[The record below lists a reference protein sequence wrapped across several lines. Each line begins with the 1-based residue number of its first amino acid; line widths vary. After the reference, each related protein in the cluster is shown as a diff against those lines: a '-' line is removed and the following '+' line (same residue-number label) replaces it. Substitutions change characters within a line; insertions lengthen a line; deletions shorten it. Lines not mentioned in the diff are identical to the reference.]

1 MALKEPRGFK
11 SATKH
16 PEWVSAMD
24 DEICALH
31 QNHTWSLVP
40 RPSNKNVV
48 GCRWVFKTK
57 LLPDGSIEHY
67 KARLVAKGYTQL
79 PGLDFDETFSPVVK
93 PATVRL
99 ILSLATVTHWLIRQL
114 DVKNAFLHGSLTEEV
129 YMDQPPGYTDP
140 RFPNHVCRLHKA
152 IYGLK
157 QAP

>member
-16 PEWVSAMD
+16 LEWVSTMD

-48 GCRWVFKTK
+48 GCCWVFKTK
-57 LLPDGSIEHY
+57 LLPDGSVESY

-79 PGLDFDETFSPVVK
+79 LGLDFDETFSPVVK

-99 ILSLATVTHWLIRQL
+99 IVASLVHSSIGCQKRFSAWFSFRRGLY
-114 DVKNAFLHGSLTEEV
+114 GSTS
-129 YMDQPPGYTDP
+129 
-140 RFPNHVCRLHKA
+140 RLH
-152 IYGLK
+152 
-157 QAP
+157 